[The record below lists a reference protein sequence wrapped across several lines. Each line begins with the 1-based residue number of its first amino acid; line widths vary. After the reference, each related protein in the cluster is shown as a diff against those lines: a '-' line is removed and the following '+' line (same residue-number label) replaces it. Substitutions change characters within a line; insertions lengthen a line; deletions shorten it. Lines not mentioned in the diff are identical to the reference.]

1 MFDILFTIL
10 FLVLCQTS
18 LEHTIQ
24 TPFRYTL
31 ILYFHL
37 RLRTEKK
44 CFLFRL
50 PNEMITNLVAFT
62 LLIRL
67 RHRRN
72 TVAATVNKGIN
83 KTPLTVTQ
91 SELNTCY
98 RREVSGQ
105 LWLLDECKKN
115 WAAVLGAVHDRI

>member
-1 MFDILFTIL
+1 
-10 FLVLCQTS
+10 
-18 LEHTIQ
+18 
-24 TPFRYTL
+24 
-31 ILYFHL
+31 
-37 RLRTEKK
+37 
-44 CFLFRL
+44 
-50 PNEMITNLVAFT
+50 MITNLVAFT

-105 LWLLDECKKN
+105 L
-115 WAAVLGAVHDRI
+115 